1 MFPFLQLFWPDPVF
15 HCTVVPH
22 HSGALRDLTS
32 FGNMWFQT
40 SCDTCVDEV
49 TGCCHSSDEWECE
62 ECDES
67 WQVSVPRGTWL
78 HHLPRGS
85 QVLEGLNQS
94 VQQLKRGAPFSP
106 FPIVYIHHYILQT
119 HLQSFHR
126 ALGYRIVVSITKES
140 EAWICCVFI
149 FWYILHVFWH
159 PCGCHLV
166 QGVFK
171 ELIHSFIILYHVQKF
186 LVHWSSKD
194 RRSWWSLSTSEV
206 PQFARK
212 NSESCARVAVQ
223 NAIVDDTSKAWVGNF
238 SVI

>member
-140 EAWICCVFI
+140 EAWICCLYFACVLTSLWLPLGARSFQGIDSFLYHPLSCSKVFSALEFQRPTI
-149 FWYILHVFWH
+149 MMIAVNIRSSSVRAQEQWKLRSGCCPERHSRWYI
-159 PCGCHLV
+159 
-166 QGVFK
+166 K
-171 ELIHSFIILYHVQKF
+171 
-186 LVHWSSKD
+186 
-194 RRSWWSLSTSEV
+194 SLGR
-206 PQFARK
+206 QF
-212 NSESCARVAVQ
+212 
-223 NAIVDDTSKAWVGNF
+223 
-238 SVI
+238 